1 MSTDPFQRGPHPAE
15 SPASRA
21 PNDALAE
28 TVFQASPADPLT
40 SRTFQAEFAPEA
52 GDVLDWLCGSGTFTL
67 LPRDTLRAIAD
78 AMQVRTFREGDH
90 LLRQGEAGNA
100 LMVIQE
106 GSVEVQLMDERG
118 RPCYINR
125 IGPPQVLGEMALL
138 THEPATAS
146 AVALSTVRVL
156 VLPTES
162 FHALARRHP
171 ALCMVL
177 TRVMA
182 SRLGAPGGDVLSG
195 KAFGGYRIVR
205 RLASGGTSV
214 IYEGVRSTDDLRV
227 ALKMMSHRLVYDDR
241 ALQFFQREADLIER
255 FDHPH
260 IVRLFGRFK
269 AFHTHFIAMEFCD
282 GEDLHQLLVRK
293 SRLCDDETRRIL
305 GQLASALA
313 YSHRAGVIHRDIK
326 PSNIMLTSA
335 GRALLVDFGL
345 AKPSVDHEFHAS
357 GAIVGTPRY
366 MAPEQLAGRAVSW
379 QADYFSFGC
388 VGYEMLTGRA
398 LVGESSLKELR
409 RRHEAW
415 TPPNVAAAGPD
426 VSPELAA
433 VIEGCLERDPQARR
447 LDLERVA
454 AWA

>member
-1 MSTDPFQRGPHPAE
+1 MSTNPLERVEPFADWP
-15 SPASRA
+15 SSRA
-21 PNDALAE
+21 VNDALSE
-28 TVFQASPADPLT
+28 TAFQQPPVPLPNDMRSNLGT
-40 SRTFQAEFAPEA
+40 EK
-52 GDVLDWLCGSGTFTL
+52 VVDWLSDSGAFAL
-67 LPRDTLRAIAD
+67 LPIDTLQAIAD
-78 AMQVRTFREGDH
+78 AADVRTFQPGDC

-106 GSVEVQLMDERG
+106 GSVEVQLMDDAG
-118 RPCYINR
+118 RPNVINR
-125 IGPPQVLGEMALL
+125 VGPPQVLGEMALL
-138 THEPATAS
+138 TNEPATAT
-146 AVALSTVRVL
+146 AVALDTVRVL
-156 VLPTES
+156 SLPTAS

-195 KAFGGYRIVR
+195 KEFGGYRIVR

-214 IYEGVRSTDDLRV
+214 IYEGVRSADDLRV

-241 ALQFFQREADLIER
+241 ALQFFQREADLIEC

-260 IVRLFGRFK
+260 IVRMFGRFK

-293 SRLCDDETRRIL
+293 SRLSEAETRRIL

-313 YSHRAGVIHRDIK
+313 YSHRAGVIHRDVK
-326 PSNIMLTSA
+326 PSNIMLTAA

-345 AKPSVDHEFHAS
+345 AKPSVDHELHAR
-357 GAIVGTPRY
+357 GAVVGTPRY
-366 MAPEQLAGRAVSW
+366 MAPEQLTGRPASW
-379 QADYFSFGC
+379 TADYFSFGC
-388 VGYEMLTGRA
+388 VGYELLTGRA
-398 LVGESSLKELR
+398 LVGESNLKELR

-415 TPPNVAAAGPD
+415 TPPDMAAACPD
-426 VSPELAA
+426 ISLELAA
-433 VIEGCLERDPQARR
+433 TLEGCLQKEPKDRR
-447 LDLERVA
+447 LDLDQVA